1 MSTPSRPGGTRTQ
14 PGLRAG
20 TQSPAEGGLPEVKY
34 YENGKLRPELLDEE
48 AMEVGKLL
56 AGSGLRRAQLRRFY
70 GDVLV
75 LRRRF
80 EIASAGTPIEERESV
95 FQEILPEFRL
105 LKAKAFYANKRKIL
119 PIEMKNFLERHVR
132 AVKTWEDF
140 HAFCRHFEAV
150 VAFHYAFAKE

>member
-1 MSTPSRPGGTRTQ
+1 M
-14 PGLRAG
+14 
-20 TQSPAEGGLPEVKY
+20 KY
-34 YENGKLRPELLDEE
+34 YENGKLRPALLDEE
-48 AMEVGKLL
+48 AMQVGKLL
-56 AGSGLRRAQLRRFY
+56 ARSGLRSAQLRRFY
-70 GDVLV
+70 GDVLA

-80 EIASAGTPIEERESV
+80 ESASAGTPIEERESV

-119 PIEMKNFLERHVR
+119 PMEMKNFLERHVR